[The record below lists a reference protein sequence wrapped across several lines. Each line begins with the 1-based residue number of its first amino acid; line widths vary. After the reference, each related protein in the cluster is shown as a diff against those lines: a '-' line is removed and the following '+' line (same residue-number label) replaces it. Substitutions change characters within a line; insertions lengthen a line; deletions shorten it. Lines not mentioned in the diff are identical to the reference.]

1 MNENAIDI
9 IGKECIIYDINKGVN
24 SMKEIIAYLHEFNY
38 VTIAIRLVLAVLV
51 GGIIGHER
59 GKHGS
64 AAGLRTHILV
74 CIGSAMSSLTGYY
87 VFHTLGIAG
96 DVLRLSAQVVSG
108 IGFLGAGMIIVKNSN
123 VVTGLTTAAGM
134 WATSAIG
141 IALGFGFY
149 SGAVI
154 ATVLCFFTAAFLS
167 VFERQRKRT
176 MHVYAEVD
184 LSEKISDII
193 GVIQK
198 EIDSEA
204 IVEAVQPKSNVPN
217 SVGLYITITKPKNS
231 KSIGE
236 KFDQIK
242 GIRFSVTD

>member
-1 MNENAIDI
+1 MNYLID
-9 IGKECIIYDINKGVN
+9 
-24 SMKEIIAYLHEFNY
+24 YLHEFNY
-38 VTIAIRLVLAVLV
+38 VTITIRLVLAVIA
-51 GGIIGHER
+51 GGIIGYER

-87 VFHTLGIAG
+87 VFHTLGIGG

-123 VVTGLTTAAGM
+123 IVTGLTTAAGM

-149 SGAVI
+149 SGAAI

-176 MHVYAEVD
+176 MHIYAEID

-217 SVGLYITITKPKNS
+217 SVGLYITITKSKNS

-236 KFDQIK
+236 KIDQIK

>member
-1 MNENAIDI
+1 
-9 IGKECIIYDINKGVN
+9 VLL
-24 SMKEIIAYLHEFNY
+24 KEIFTFLHEFNY
-38 VTIAIRLVLAVLV
+38 ATIAIRLVLAVLA

-87 VFHTLGIAG
+87 VFHTLGIEG

-123 VVTGLTTAAGM
+123 IVTGLTTAAGM

-149 SGAVI
+149 SGAAI

-167 VFERQRKRT
+167 VFERQR
-176 MHVYAEVD
+176 
-184 LSEKISDII
+184 
-193 GVIQK
+193 
-198 EIDSEA
+198 
-204 IVEAVQPKSNVPN
+204 
-217 SVGLYITITKPKNS
+217 
-231 KSIGE
+231 
-236 KFDQIK
+236 
-242 GIRFSVTD
+242 